1 MTKTRYA
8 TLPLFSE
15 MSVILFFKE
24 PMKSCCTQYHPSPV
38 PFKVLKYYRIQDNKQ
53 YCNIK
58 AIIFTTVRNRL
69 VCANPDS
76 EWVQY
81 AIGSLHYS
89 QISTILCESIECFP
103 LCLF

>member
-1 MTKTRYA
+1 MAKLA
-8 TLPLFSE
+8 VCVSVLLVLLVAMSE
-15 MSVILFFKE
+15 SK

-81 AIGSLHYS
+81 AIGFLPEKH
-89 QISTILCESIECFP
+89 
-103 LCLF
+103 